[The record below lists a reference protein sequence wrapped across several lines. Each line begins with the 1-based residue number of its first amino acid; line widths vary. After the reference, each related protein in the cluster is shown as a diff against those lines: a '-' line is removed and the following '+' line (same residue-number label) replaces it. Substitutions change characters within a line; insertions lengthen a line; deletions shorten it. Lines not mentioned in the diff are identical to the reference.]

1 MSDAKK
7 PHRADPMKPHRPDPM
22 KPGRPQLAGGPVS
35 AAQRQA
41 ESKARLIEAGGLPL
55 KSINLSPEAAHNLRF
70 AKEAL
75 GLTTNKDAVEQALS
89 LLAKKAAKKSV

>member
-7 PHRADPMKPHRPDPM
+7 P
-22 KPGRPQLAGGPVS
+22 GRPRSAFGPTS

-55 KSINLSPEAAHNLRF
+55 KSINLSPEAAENLRF
-70 AKEAL
+70 SKETL
-75 GLTTNKDAVEQALS
+75 GLTTNKEAVEQGLA
-89 LLAKKAAKKSV
+89 LLAKKAAKKA